1 MMRDC
6 WGWEIGDDL
15 GTGASLTGS
24 IVVVPTAGAS
34 VVSLFSEE
42 SLAGIRTS
50 LVSVFVSDKGVN
62 EDGGESG
69 VEVIGGPKG
78 P

>member
-15 GTGASLTGS
+15 GTGPAVTGS

-50 LVSVFVSDKGVN
+50 SVSVFVSDKGVN

-69 VEVIGGPKG
+69 VEVMGGPKG

>member
-15 GTGASLTGS
+15 GTGASVTGS
-24 IVVVPTAGAS
+24 IVVVQTAGAS
-34 VVSLFSEE
+34 VVSLFSDE
-42 SLAGIRTS
+42 SLAAIRTS
-50 LVSVFVSDKGVN
+50 PVSGFVSDKGVN

-69 VEVIGGPKG
+69 VEVMGGPKG